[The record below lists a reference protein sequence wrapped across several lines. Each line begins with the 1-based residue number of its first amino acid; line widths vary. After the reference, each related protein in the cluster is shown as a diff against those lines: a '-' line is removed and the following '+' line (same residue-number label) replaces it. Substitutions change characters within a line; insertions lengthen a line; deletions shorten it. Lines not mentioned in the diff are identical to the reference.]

1 MVYIIN
7 VIVLV
12 FNNYNNFTG
21 TTKETLLNAKH
32 VTELLLYCKLH
43 NSKEYLYYL
52 WIIKKK
58 ADFITETFK
67 HQKYTFLQKQKVT
80 L

>member
-52 WIIKKK
+52 
-58 ADFITETFK
+58 
-67 HQKYTFLQKQKVT
+67 
-80 L
+80 